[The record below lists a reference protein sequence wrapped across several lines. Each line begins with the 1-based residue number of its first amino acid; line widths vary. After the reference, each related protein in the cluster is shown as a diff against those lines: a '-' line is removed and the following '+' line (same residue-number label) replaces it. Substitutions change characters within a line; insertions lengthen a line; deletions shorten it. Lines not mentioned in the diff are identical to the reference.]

1 MLLRDDVVEF
11 QKLLGRKFLG
21 ADGGGVVQQFDG
33 FLDFLFGVGAAER
46 VGEGFSLLGE
56 GGADE
61 IEVALWCLE
70 GIGARREK
78 HGGAIHV
85 GLWRKVLGPD
95 FPEDLRVGVC
105 GDENGEA
112 PVCFGAGRG
121 ANAFGNFQLDHS
133 HEALS
138 QVEARHDA
146 CDDGGGNV
154 VGKVSGEPRFSVI
167 CNPSVQIE
175 FEDVAIGDV
184 EVREVREFVLQK
196 FHALFVDFYGGDVKA
211 AGQHVLC
218 EGAVAGS
225 DFQNGF
231 ASICGKIASNHLRCW
246 HIQKVLP
253 EFSPAV
259 SIHSEKYR
267 KVLIYF
273 HDEEVVMDLLYLSV
287 GDNSVYS

>member
-11 QKLLGRKFLG
+11 QELLGGEFLG

-33 FLDFLFGVGAAER
+33 FLDFLLGVGAAER
-46 VGEGFSLLGE
+46 VGEGFALLGE

-61 IEVALWCLE
+61 IEVALWRLE
-70 GIGARREK
+70 GIGARREE

-105 GDENGEA
+105 GDENGKA
-112 PVCFGAGRG
+112 PVCFGAGGG

-133 HEALS
+133 HEALR

-146 CDDGGGNV
+146 CDDGGGNI
-154 VGKVSGEPRFSVI
+154 VGKVSGEPRLSVI
-167 CNPSVQIE
+167 CNPTVKIE
-175 FEDVAIGDV
+175 FENVAIGDV

-196 FHALFVDFYGGDVKA
+196 FHTLFVDFYGGDVKA
-211 AGQHVLC
+211 AGQHVFC
-218 EGAVAGS
+218 EGAVTGA
-225 DFQNGF
+225 DFQNGL
-231 ASICGKIASNHLRCW
+231 ASICGKIARNHLRGW

-259 SIHSEKYR
+259 SIHGGKYR

-287 GDNSVYS
+287 G